1 MQFISINENDIVE
14 MKKPHPCE
22 KRCKQFKIVRVGAD
36 VKIQCLACGHYDGS
50 LFFQSKNKKSH
61 TKSRKRLGKMKK
73 TL

>member
-36 VKIQCLACGHYDGS
+36 VKIQCLACGAVIMMDRYS
-50 LFFQSKNKKSH
+50 FNQKIKKVIQ
-61 TKSRKRLGKMKK
+61 KAEND
-73 TL
+73 

>member
-36 VKIQCLACGHYDGS
+36 VKIQCLACGAVIMMDRYS
-50 LFFQSKNKKSH
+50 FNQKIKKVIQ
-61 TKSRKRLGKMKK
+61 KAENN
-73 TL
+73 

>member
-36 VKIQCLACGHYDGS
+36 VKIQCLACGAVIMMDRYS
-50 LFFQSKNKKSH
+50 FNQKIKKVIQKAESD
-61 TKSRKRLGKMKK
+61 
-73 TL
+73 

>member
-36 VKIQCLACGHYDGS
+36 VKIQCLACGAVIMMDRYS
-50 LFFQSKNKKSH
+50 FNQKIKKVI
-61 TKSRKRLGKMKK
+61 KK
-73 TL
+73 AEND